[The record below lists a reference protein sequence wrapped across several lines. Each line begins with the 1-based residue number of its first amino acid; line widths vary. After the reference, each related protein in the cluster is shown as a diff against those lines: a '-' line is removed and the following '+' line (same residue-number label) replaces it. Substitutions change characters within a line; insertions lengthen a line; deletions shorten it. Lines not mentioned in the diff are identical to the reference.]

1 MNQNYSFEMN
11 DLERQYSSLQT
22 IINML
27 IKRRWLDEDSNEI
40 KKLDRYKEELLI
52 EPVDIICNNKKV
64 SVKFYNVKL
73 TSIKNDKEIETFIKD
88 KIDYHKILVINDI
101 SSKLEKLIMDSP
113 NFEVFKIME
122 IIKDISKHDLVPEQV
137 LLTEEQAKEFMEE
150 YKLKKK
156 DMPRIYMDDPMA
168 RYLYAQK
175 DDIIQIIRPSINSG
189 YSSYYRLV
197 IPGSI
202 YT

>member
-40 KKLDRYKEELLI
+40 KKIDRYKEELLI

-122 IIKDISKHDLVPEQV
+122 IIKDISKHYLVDEHI
-137 LLTEEQAKEFMEE
+137 LLTEEQVKEFMEE